1 VELTLSQAI
10 QTALANN
17 LGIQLSREELE
28 IVRGGSEAEQGI
40 FDSYFERGSIGE
52 HAAPTCSRVVP

>member
-1 VELTLSQAI
+1 MELTLSQAI

-40 FDSYFERGSIGE
+40 FDSYFERGQHLE
-52 HAAPTCSRVVP
+52 KHAAPQPVPG